1 MFIEKMCS
9 SGQEGIDKSCRGGV
23 HFYCAEREEA
33 AVSLH
38 FSFAGAYGILKK
50 KEERIME
57 IQQNMST
64 MQNQKVKKT
73 VELKKED
80 GFAYMEGGICAAK
93 GFKASGVYCGIKH
106 GLPDGNESPLNSSK
120 NDIAMIV
127 ADMECTAAGVYT
139 TNKVK
144 GAPIIVT
151 QNNLAKSGGKARAVI
166 VNSGNANTCNA
177 DGEEKAVEMCRLTAE
192 ALDIP
197 IEQVIVASTGVI
209 GQVLPI
215 EPVKNA
221 VPRLVEG
228 LSYEGNGEAAAAIM
242 TTDTVKKECAVK
254 FEIDGRECHIGGMA
268 KGSGMIHP
276 NMATTLNFVTTDVD
290 IDKGLLQKAL
300 GEIVKVTYN
309 CLSVDGDT
317 STNDMV
323 SVLANGAAGN
333 EKITEEGEAY
343 KIFYRG
349 LYLVLMNMT
358 RMLAKDGEGATK
370 LLTCVCSSAPD
381 LDTAIIVAKSVIR
394 SPLVKSAMFGAD
406 ANCGRIACA
415 LGYAGADFDADRFDV
430 YLASKAG
437 KIQTCRDGV
446 GLEFSEEKAKEILM
460 EDEIEIDVR
469 LNIGEASATA
479 WGCDLT
485 YDYVKINGD
494 YRS

>member
-1 MFIEKMCS
+1 
-9 SGQEGIDKSCRGGV
+9 
-23 HFYCAEREEA
+23 
-33 AVSLH
+33 
-38 FSFAGAYGILKK
+38 
-50 KEERIME
+50 ME
-57 IQQNMST
+57 IQQGADT
-64 MQNQKVKKT
+64 AQNKT
-73 VELKKED
+73 VNKAVELKQED
-80 GFAYMEGGICAAK
+80 GFQYLEGGVCAPK

-106 GLPDGNESPLNSSK
+106 GLLGGDESPMGGGK
-120 NDIAMIV
+120 NDIAMIL
-127 ADMECTAAGVYT
+127 AERECTAAGVYT

-151 QNNLAKSGGKARAVI
+151 QKNLAKSGGKARAVI

-192 ALDIP
+192 ALKIP
-197 IEQVIVASTGVI
+197 LEQVIVASTGVI

-215 EPVKNA
+215 EPIREA
-221 VPRLVEG
+221 VPKLVEK
-228 LSYEGNGEAAAAIM
+228 LSYTGNMEAAAAIM

-254 FEIDGRECHIGGMA
+254 FQIGGRECHIGGMA

-290 IDKGLLQKAL
+290 IDGDLLQKAL
-300 GEIVKVTYN
+300 RDAVKVTYN

-323 SVLANGAAGN
+323 CVLGNGAAGN
-333 EKITEEGEAY
+333 EKIAEEGEAY
-343 KIFYRG
+343 EVFCKG

-370 LLTCVCSSAPD
+370 LITCVCSSAPD

-406 ANCGRIACA
+406 ANCGRVACA
-415 LGYAGADFDADRFDV
+415 LGYAEADFDADKFDV
-430 YLASKAG
+430 YLASRAG
-437 KIQTCRDGV
+437 KIQTCKNGV

-460 EDEIEIDVR
+460 EDEIEIDVA